1 VDVIGESEAA
11 TLIRS
16 GCAHPSVM
24 KYVDKPYEHTFH
36 IMKRKYSVVNPPSTG
51 RYEVLV
57 ATCIGNSLVHTLSK
71 AV

>member
-1 VDVIGESEAA
+1 
-11 TLIRS
+11 
-16 GCAHPSVM
+16 M

-57 ATCIGNSLVHTLSK
+57 ATCIGNS
-71 AV
+71 